1 MSSPIYL
8 DYMATT
14 PLDPAIVD
22 QMLLCLKKE
31 GVFGNSASEN
41 HQYGWEAQKLIK
53 NARESVASLV
63 NADSREIVWTS
74 GATESN
80 NLAIKGALDFYQR
93 RGKHMI
99 TLSTEHKAVLDTC
112 VYLASRGFEITYLDP
127 EHSGLLNLDYLKAA
141 IRPDTVLVSIMHVN
155 NETGVI
161 QAINNIGAVTRDH
174 GILFHVDAAQ
184 SVGKIPI
191 DLKNLPVDLM
201 SFSAHKIYGP
211 KGIGALY
218 VRHTPRVHLT
228 PLIHGGGHEKRL
240 RSGTLPTHQIV
251 GMGKAFDLAKACL
264 KEDNQYIHDLRDRFL
279 EGLTRLEGTHINGE
293 GAPRIPGCI
302 NIYFDGV
309 EGASLLLSLQKI
321 AISSRSACSSAES
334 TPSHVLTAMG
344 LNREQA
350 HNSIRISFG
359 RFTTGAEIDEAV
371 LHIIEQVNR
380 LRQISPIWD
389 AVKKKVMSR
398 HHFPT

>member
-1 MSSPIYL
+1 MSSLIYL

-14 PLDPAIVD
+14 PLDPTIVD
-22 QMLLCLKKE
+22 QMLPCLKKE
-31 GVFGNSASEN
+31 GFFGNSASEN
-41 HQYGWEAQKLIK
+41 HRYGWEAQQLIE

-63 NADSREIVWTS
+63 NADSQEIIWTS
-74 GATESN
+74 GATESD
-80 NLAIKGALDFYQR
+80 NLAIKGTLDFYQR

-112 VYLASRGFEITYLDP
+112 AYLASRGFEITYLDP
-127 EHSGLLNLDYLKAA
+127 EPSGLLNLDLLKAA
-141 IRPDTVLVSIMHVN
+141 IRPDTALVSIMHVN

-161 QAINNIGAVTRDH
+161 QAIGMIGEITRSC

-191 DLKNLPVDLM
+191 NLKNLPVDLM

-218 VRHTPRVHLT
+218 VRRTPTRVHLT
-228 PLIHGGGHEKRL
+228 PLIHGGGHEKGL

-251 GMGKAFDLAKACL
+251 GMGKAFDLAKARL
-264 KEDNQYIHDLRDRFL
+264 EEDAQYITILRNRFL
-279 EGLTRLEGTHINGE
+279 EELTQLEGVHINGE
-293 GAPRIPGCI
+293 EAPRIPGCF

-309 EGASLLLSLQKI
+309 EGNALLLSLQKI
-321 AISSRSACSSAES
+321 AVSSRSACSSAAS
-334 TPSHVLTAMG
+334 SPSHVLTAMG
-344 LNREQA
+344 LSHKQA

-359 RFTTGAEIDEAV
+359 RFTTEAEIDEAV

-380 LRQISPIWD
+380 LRQISPIWE
-389 AVKKKVMSR
+389 AVKEKVMSR
-398 HHFPT
+398 HYSL

>member
-14 PLDPAIVD
+14 PLDPEIVD
-22 QMLLCLKKE
+22 QMLLCLKKD

-41 HQYGWEAQKLIK
+41 HLYGWEAQQLIK

-63 NADSREIVWTS
+63 NADSQEIIWTS
-74 GATESN
+74 GATESD

-112 VYLASRGFEITYLDP
+112 AYLASRGFEITYLDP
-127 EHSGLLNLDYLKAA
+127 EPSGLLNIDYLKSA

-161 QAINNIGAVTRDH
+161 QAINTIGEVTRDH
-174 GILFHVDAAQ
+174 GVLFHVDAAQ

-191 DLKNLPVDLM
+191 DLKNLSVDLM

-218 VRHTPRVHLT
+218 VRRAPRVHLT

-264 KEDNQYIHDLRDRFL
+264 KEDAQYINELRDRFL
-279 EGLTRLEGTHINGE
+279 KGLTPLEGVHINGE
-293 GAPRIPGCI
+293 KAPRIPGCL

-309 EGASLLLSLQKI
+309 EGPSLILSLQKI
-321 AISSRSACSSAES
+321 AISSRSACSSAAS

-344 LNREQA
+344 LSREKA

-359 RFTTGAEIDEAV
+359 RFTTVAEIDEAI
-371 LHIIEQVNR
+371 LHIVEQVNR
-380 LRQISPIWD
+380 LRQISPIWG
-389 AVKKKVMSR
+389 AVKKKVISWY
-398 HHFPT
+398 HSSH

>member
-22 QMLLCLKKE
+22 QMLPCLKKE
-31 GVFGNSASEN
+31 GIFGNPASEN
-41 HQYGWEAQKLIK
+41 HRYGWEAQQLIK
-53 NARESVASLV
+53 DARESVANLV
-63 NADSREIVWTS
+63 NADSREIIWTS
-74 GATESN
+74 GATESD

-112 VYLASRGFEITYLDP
+112 AYLSSRGFEITYLDP
-127 EHSGLLNLDYLKAA
+127 EPSGLLNLDCLKAA

-161 QAINNIGAVTRDH
+161 QAISTIGEVTQDY

-184 SVGKIPI
+184 SAGKIPI
-191 DLKNLPVDLM
+191 DLKNLSVDLM

-218 VRHTPRVHLT
+218 VRRTPRRVHLT
-228 PLIHGGGHEKRL
+228 PLIHGGGHERRL

-251 GMGKAFDLAKACL
+251 GMGKAFDLAKARL
-264 KEDNQYIHDLRDRFL
+264 KEDAEYITALRDRFL
-279 EGLTRLEGTHINGE
+279 GGFTQLDGVHINGE
-293 GAPRIPGCI
+293 KAPRIPGCF

-309 EGASLLLSLQKI
+309 EGDSLLFSLQKI
-321 AISSRSACSSAES
+321 AVSSRSACSSAAH

-344 LNREQA
+344 LSREQA

-359 RFTTGAEIDEAV
+359 RFTTEAEIDEAM

-398 HHFPT
+398 HHSN